1 MRLLMSM
8 RSCPA
13 PRFGLPVLG
22 SVARRFWQARN
33 GVAAIEFALIAP
45 VMVTLLLAMTE
56 VTVSVN
62 TDRKLSLVTRTLA
75 DLTGRATVMTSND
88 MQAVFDAGRAVMQ
101 PYSAA
106 NGGFVISSIVVTMS
120 GTTPTGAVAWSCAN
134 GPNAA
139 KRTSGSPYTVPASF
153 ASAAS
158 FIVVE
163 SKMPYTPILGGQFTN
178 GVINLNETLPWPVR
192 NGTQVSWS
200 GASC

>member
-1 MRLLMSM
+1 MTKRRLPSHLSM
-8 RSCPA
+8 LD
-13 PRFGLPVLG
+13 G
-22 SVARRFWQARN
+22 VARRFWRARS

-45 VMVTLLLAMTE
+45 VMVTLLLAMAE
-56 VTVSVN
+56 VTISVN

-75 DLTGRATVMTSND
+75 DLTGRASVMTSTD

-101 PYSAA
+101 PYSSA
-106 NGGFVISSIVVTMS
+106 NGAFVISSVVVTMS
-120 GTTPTGAVAWSCAN
+120 GTTPTGAVAWSCAS
-134 GPNAA
+134 GPAAA
-139 KRTSGSPYTVPASF
+139 KRRAGTPYTVPAVF

>member
-1 MRLLMSM
+1 MTKRRLPSHLSM
-8 RSCPA
+8 LD
-13 PRFGLPVLG
+13 G
-22 SVARRFWQARN
+22 VARRFWRARS

-45 VMVTLLLAMTE
+45 VMVTLLLAMAE
-56 VTVSVN
+56 VTISVN

-75 DLTGRATVMTSND
+75 DLTGRASVMTSND

-101 PYSAA
+101 PYSSAKGA
-106 NGGFVISSIVVTMS
+106 FVISSVVVTMS
-120 GTTPTGAVAWSCAN
+120 GTTPTGAIAWSCAS
-134 GPNAA
+134 GPAAA
-139 KRTSGSPYTVPASF
+139 KRRAGTPYTVPAVF